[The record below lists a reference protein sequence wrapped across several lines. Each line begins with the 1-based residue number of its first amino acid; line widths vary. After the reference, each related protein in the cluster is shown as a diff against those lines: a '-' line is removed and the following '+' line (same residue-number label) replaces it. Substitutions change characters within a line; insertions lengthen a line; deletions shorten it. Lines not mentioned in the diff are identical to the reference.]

1 MANCLCDLRNSGN
14 KHQIT
19 NVALEWAH
27 KQFVTRVHTIILF
40 FIRHNDSIN
49 GDKTTIFLYR
59 PRVSLAW
66 FTFCWWRHN
75 RLLMMSQ
82 WPDNSNYDAIT
93 WMVISNSLDIDFIHG
108 DIHDRSC
115 KKPQIAKFMQPTWGP
130 PGAHLGPV
138 GPRWASRGPHEA
150 WIQGHVVL
158 FIADIV
164 SMPLGILPHIW

>member
-1 MANCLCDLRNSGN
+1 MFYYATRLSNIEVRIYIYIYDNRCTQVANCLCDLRNSGN

-19 NVALEWAH
+19 NVALEWVH

-59 PRVSLAW
+59 PRVSLAR

-93 WMVISNSLDIDFIHG
+93 WMVISNSLDIDFIHD

-130 PGAHLGPV
+130 PGACRPQMGLMGAP
-138 GPRWASRGPHEA
+138 
-150 WIQGHVVL
+150 
-158 FIADIV
+158 
-164 SMPLGILPHIW
+164 